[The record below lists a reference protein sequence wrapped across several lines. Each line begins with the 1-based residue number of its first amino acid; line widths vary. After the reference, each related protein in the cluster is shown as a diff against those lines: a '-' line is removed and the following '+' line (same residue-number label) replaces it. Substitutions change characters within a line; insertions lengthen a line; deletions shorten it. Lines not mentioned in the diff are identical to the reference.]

1 MKPVAPS
8 MEISQGAAEAASL
21 RRCLATGQSA
31 EKDRLIRFVASPEG
45 ELVADIYGRLG
56 VAGRGSAPI
65 NSIWKRP
72 VPKICLPVFCA
83 SL

>member
-1 MKPVAPS
+1 MKPTAPF
-8 MEISQGAAEAASL
+8 METSQGAAKAASL

-56 VAGRGSAPI
+56 GAGRGSVQI
-65 NSIWKRP
+65 SSIWKPP
-72 VPKICLPVFCA
+72 VPKICLPVFYA